1 MFQNVGSIFEW
12 TAVQAHKRR
21 VRMHGNKIS
30 RVPLL
35 IDPDTQEASCP
46 GNLAEGLDL
55 VELVGDTCWTGEH
68 SVDRAW
74 INMIAIIYCEFN
86 ILFYSTALKVSLYI
100 SPCCRGTASV
110 ELEYLISMILE

>member
-12 TAVQAHKRR
+12 TAVQAHRRR

-46 GNLAEGLDL
+46 GNLAG
-55 VELVGDTCWTGEH
+55 ELGFVVSVGGTCWSGEH
-68 SVDRAW
+68 SADKARISMTAIMCCW
-74 INMIAIIYCEFN
+74 FNMF
-86 ILFYSTALKVSLYI
+86 FYSTAH
-100 SPCCRGTASV
+100 
-110 ELEYLISMILE
+110 